1 MTATRVS
8 VLLSQ
13 IVVAFT
19 IEFDNVFEHRLRETF
34 ARPFL
39 TSLAMW
45 SNVMRYLPAEGTT
58 LQEMA
63 SQSRLPEREMKSLVG
78 AHERWRYLNVDR
90 GSGPKAAADFG
101 TARGL
106 KPDTRIEPN
115 LSGEVAREIR
125 SPLGPEIEQR
135 WTERFEGA
143 YVEALRRALAGV
155 LATSKVGMPRF
166 LPVLATKGLFSAPA
180 VELRGDESDDSQELE
195 TLLSRALLAFALDYE
210 ADSEVSLPIG
220 SNVLRVLSDKATGVN
235 DLPLAAG
242 VSKEAAS
249 MSLTWLERQGLVE
262 IRPHPSGKGKVASLT
277 AEGMDAQGAHAER
290 LAQVE
295 RTWTERFG
303 ADLITAVRH
312 SAEALLG
319 HAAFAQ
325 GLKTPEGG
333 WRGTGRYKPLTAAFI
348 DRPREALP
356 QYPMVLHRG
365 GWPDGS

>member
-1 MTATRVS
+1 MTATPLS
-8 VLLSQ
+8 ALLSQ

-19 IEFDNVFEHRLRETF
+19 IEFDNAFEQRLRETF

-63 SQSRLPEREMKSLVG
+63 SQSRLPEREIKSLVG

-90 GSGPKAAADFG
+90 GTKAEADFG

-106 KPDTRIEPN
+106 TPDTRLEPN

-143 YVEALRRALAGV
+143 SVEALKRSLAGV
-155 LATSKVGMPRF
+155 LAASKVGMPRF
-166 LPVLATKGLFSAPA
+166 LPVLTTKGLFSAPA
-180 VELRGDESDDSQELE
+180 VELADGESDDSQELA
-195 TLLSRALLAFALDYE
+195 TLLSRVLLAFALDYE
-210 ADSEVSLPIG
+210 ADSKISLPIA
-220 SNVLRVLSDKATGVN
+220 SNVLRVLTDKATGVN

-249 MSLTWLERQGLVE
+249 MSLTWLEKQGLVE

-277 AEGMDAQGAHAER
+277 PEGVDAHGSHAER

-295 RTWTERFG
+295 RIWTERFG
-303 ADLITAVRH
+303 ADLITLVRH

-325 GLKTPEGG
+325 GLQTPEGG
-333 WRGTGRYKPLTAAFI
+333 WRGTGRYKSLTAAFI
-348 DRPREALP
+348 DRPKEALP